1 MNESFTLPCGQIIKN
16 RVCKAAMTERI
27 AKGNN
32 LAHQGHVNLY
42 DRWAE
47 GI

>member
-1 MNESFTLPCGQIIKN
+1 MNLYFALWWVIKN

-32 LAHQGHVNLY
+32 SHQGHANLY
-42 DRWAE
+42 ERWADK
-47 GI
+47 I